1 MSSSYRDSTQQTIEM
16 AFQNIDT
23 SNSFI
28 SAEALKYVVDSDLGK
43 YFVGIYDN
51 DPTSKR
57 TLIDQVKTR
66 ILASQVG
73 NSYISNIYII
83 PSGDLQM
90 ISTKSTWMRWRLMA
104 SWDSGMTITMR
115 WMSI

>member
-1 MSSSYRDSTQQTIEM
+1 MESILWG
-16 AFQNIDT
+16 F
-23 SNSFI
+23 
-28 SAEALKYVVDSDLGK
+28 
-43 YFVGIYDN
+43 DN

-90 ISTKSTWMRWRLMA
+90 ISTKNKGAEGHLP
-104 SWDSGMTITMR
+104 GVHG
-115 WMSI
+115 